1 MTTYQIMPEL
11 SQEDYLALKQDIAE
25 RGIQIPIEID
35 AAGNILDGHHRLR
48 AWKELR
54 DTGWD
59 LQDKYPRV
67 VRLFETEEQK
77 RNHIR
82 ALNILRR
89 HLTKEQRDDQ
99 WAAMRADGM
108 SYRQIAE
115 VSGVAP
121 NTVRSATVQN
131 CTVQPTVVIGKDGK
145 KRKPTKPY
153 KEKAKPPQAPV
164 ASFFVGTDE
173 DEEKAKLR
181 AKKIA
186 DTGSEGASQPV
197 NVTMFSSETNEY
209 YTPPQYVEAARE
221 VMCGIDLDPAS
232 NEQAQEWIQADTF
245 YTIADD
251 GLNQPWFGRV
261 WLNPPYGKEGNNS
274 NQELWSQRL
283 VAEYREGN
291 VAEAVLLV
299 KAALGYNWFENLWW
313 NWPVCFARERLSF
326 IRSNGD
332 SKGQSKQGTAFL
344 YLGENVARFRQVFRQ
359 FGRVIMPEN
368 EENGD

>member
-11 SQEDYLALKQDIAE
+11 SQADYLALKQDIAE

-35 AAGNILDGHHRLR
+35 RSGNILDGHHRLR

-54 DTGWD
+54 AEGWN

-89 HLTKEQRDDQ
+89 HLTREQLEEQ
-99 WAAMRADGM
+99 WAAMRQDGM

-115 VSGVAP
+115 ASGVSHQTVMRATGP
-121 NTVRSATVQN
+121 NGP
-131 CTVQPTVVIGKDGK
+131 VQPPAVVGKDGK
-145 KRKPTKPY
+145 KRSPTKP
-153 KEKAKPPQAPV
+153 KPPAAPI

-173 DEEKAKLR
+173 DEEKAKLK
-181 AKKIA
+181 ANKIA

-197 NVTMFSSETNEY
+197 HTTMFSSETNEY
-209 YTPPQYVEAARE
+209 YTPPEYVEAARV
-221 VMCGIDLDPAS
+221 VMGGIDLDPAS
-232 NEQAQEWIQADTF
+232 HEKAQDWIRADTF

-251 GLNQPWFGRV
+251 GLNKPWSGRV
-261 WLNPPYGKEGNNS
+261 WLNPPYGKEGNDS
-274 NQELWSQRL
+274 NQEIWSQHL
-283 VAEYREGN
+283 IAEYKQGG
-291 VAEAVLLV
+291 VTEAVLLV

-313 NWPVCFARERLSF
+313 
-326 IRSNGD
+326 D
-332 SKGQSKQGTAFL
+332 
-344 YLGENVARFRQVFRQ
+344 
-359 FGRVIMPEN
+359 
-368 EENGD
+368 